1 MESAIAIYEK
11 YVGRKHNTLHKATW
25 RATQNHTTRCTKSH
39 SASHRITQHVAWS
52 HTAYCADRHNTL
64 HKTTRRAMPIGTAL
78 LLIYIP
84 VILLSLGSS
93 YAVTAN
99 SAVDANFLFAS

>member
-1 MESAIAIYEK
+1 
-11 YVGRKHNTLHKATW
+11 
-25 RATQNHTTRCTKSH
+25 
-39 SASHRITQHVAWS
+39 
-52 HTAYCADRHNTL
+52 
-64 HKTTRRAMPIGTAL
+64 MPIGTAL